1 MKQHIYHW
9 RGTDWLG
16 LPQQGEIAA
25 TSPDH
30 ATSKLVSKGIHAIA
44 LNDTTTLT
52 PRFATSFSAHQLTAT
67 ELAYFSRQLA
77 ALLTADISVTDALTT
92 LGESDRTKIRKL
104 VALLLRDI
112 NSGESLSRA
121 MEAHPQTFN
130 KFYVTLIRAG
140 EAAASLPL
148 VLMQLAAEIERKM
161 HLSRKVKQA
170 LLQPILILFT
180 AMIAVTFLL
189 VFVMPQFASL
199 YAEQGQAMPEI
210 TRWVLAASKS
220 LENSGSIAATI
231 AAVAVTCVVG
241 SGYLPDYARL
251 CLHRFLLGFPLLGK
265 WSRHT
270 NTAALCHT
278 LATTLSA
285 GIPLTQALPYAA
297 QTCRNDVFRLATQS
311 LADQVQSGNRLW
323 VAMKETA
330 CFLPGMVHL
339 VRLGE
344 ETGRLEALLTQA
356 GVQCEES
363 LDQLQTQFLPM
374 IEPALMLIMGCI
386 VGGIILAM
394 YLPVFSMGDLFLP

>member
-1 MKQHIYHW
+1 MCPPNYLAVRSSFLKQHIYHW

-16 LPQQGEIAA
+16 LTQQDEIAA
-25 TSPDH
+25 TWPDH
-30 ATSKLVSKGIHAIA
+30 ATSILVSKGIHAIA
-44 LNDTTTLT
+44 LNDTTALT
-52 PRFATSFSAHQLTAT
+52 PRFATSFSAHQLTAP

-130 KFYVTLIRAG
+130 KLYVTLIRAG

-148 VLMQLAAEIERKM
+148 VLKQLAAEIERK
-161 HLSRKVKQA
+161 LNLKRKVKQA
-170 LLQPILILFT
+170 LLQPTLILFT
-180 AMIAVTFLL
+180 AMIAVT
-189 VFVMPQFASL
+189 
-199 YAEQGQAMPEI
+199 
-210 TRWVLAASKS
+210 
-220 LENSGSIAATI
+220 IAAI
-231 AAVAVTCVVG
+231 AVTCVVG

-251 CLHRFLLGFPLLGK
+251 CLHRFLLSFPLLGK

-311 LADQVQSGNRLW
+311 LADQVQSGNRFW

-330 CFLPGMVHL
+330 CFCPGWF
-339 VRLGE
+339 
-344 ETGRLEALLTQA
+344 TWCA
-356 GVQCEES
+356 
-363 LDQLQTQFLPM
+363 
-374 IEPALMLIMGCI
+374 
-386 VGGIILAM
+386 
-394 YLPVFSMGDLFLP
+394 

>member
-1 MKQHIYHW
+1 MSQHTYHW
-9 RGTDWLG
+9 QGTDSLG
-16 LPQQGEIAA
+16 LPQHGEIEAR
-25 TSPDH
+25 SPDH
-30 ATSKLVSKGIHAIA
+30 ATSLLVSNGIHSIE
-44 LNDTTTLT
+44 LNDTNTLI
-52 PRFATSFSAHQLTAT
+52 PRFAISFSTHQLTAT

-104 VALLLRDI
+104 VAQLLRDI

-121 MEAHPQTFN
+121 MEAHPQAFD

-148 VLMQLAAEIERKM
+148 VLMRLAAEIERKM
-161 HLSRKVKQA
+161 HLSRRVKQA
-170 LLQPILILFT
+170 LLQPTLILLT
-180 AMIAVTFLL
+180 AIIAVTFLL

-199 YAEQGQAMPEI
+199 YAEQGQTMPEI

-220 LENSGSIAATI
+220 LENSGGVVGTL
-231 AAVAVTCVVG
+231 AAVVVACVAG

-251 CLHRFLLGFPLLGK
+251 RLHRLLLGIPLLGR

-297 QTCRNDVFRLATQS
+297 QTCRNDVFRRATQS
-311 LADQVQSGNRLW
+311 LAEQVQSGNRLW

-356 GVQCEES
+356 GVQCEER
-363 LDQLQTQFLPM
+363 LDQLQSQFLPM
-374 IEPALMLIMGCI
+374 IEPALMLLMGCI